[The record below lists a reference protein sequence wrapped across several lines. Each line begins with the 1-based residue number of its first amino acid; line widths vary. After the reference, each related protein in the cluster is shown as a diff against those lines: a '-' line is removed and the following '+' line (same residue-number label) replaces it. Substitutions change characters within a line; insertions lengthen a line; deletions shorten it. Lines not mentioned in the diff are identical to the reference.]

1 MKHKLL
7 NKLLTLT
14 LLILVGA
21 LFSPVWAQTVAVDDV
36 LWTEPFKGSNTSNNF
51 SETTSWGN
59 YITPTTFVSS
69 DASKLG
75 YSSSNAMLSS
85 TTSTNMTG
93 AHVWLNK
100 SVNSYI
106 QVTGIPLY
114 NATKVKISWS
124 QATSGSSTTVYYQF
138 DGTGDFTS
146 LSTCSGPNTKFESAE
161 LSVANHS
168 TIALKFHHPNNINK
182 NTRIDNL
189 TLKVT
194 EIAANTPS
202 ISADDVEIAYNA
214 TNGSIGY
221 SLTNGN
227 GNVSASVTS
236 GDWLELGEITESAVP
251 FICSANTGAERS
263 AEVTLS
269 YQGAE
274 NKVVTVT
281 QTAVPTH
288 TFTYFAQNGSI
299 SGVVYGTST
308 AVASGASVAEGGKI
322 TLTATPASGY
332 TFSNWSVEGTGSSL
346 TSSSTNPTTFTMG
359 TADATVTAN
368 FTATGGTTT
377 YSVTYDGNGATSGS
391 VPTDATAYSPNATV
405 TVLGNTGSLA
415 KTGYAFD
422 GWNTLADGSGTDR
435 AAGSTFNITENTTLY
450 AKWNPYTI
458 TAQSNNNTYG
468 TVTLS
473 NFVITGS
480 PAPGYR
486 YADPAYSVTSGSAS
500 VAQEGDEF
508 TVTPTSDCT
517 VRINFEAIPT
527 HTATFS
533 VNGNTTAQNFVE
545 GASIIF
551 PSDPADIS
559 EKKFVGWTNSTI
571 SGTTDNAPS
580 FVTSATMSTS
590 DVTFYAVFADVTG
603 ITEESWTETE
613 ISSISS
619 SDVIV
624 ISNGTYAMN
633 NDGGASNA
641 PTTNS
646 ITVTG
651 TSLSTAPNNNLKWNV
666 SGNSTD
672 GYTFYPNGTT
682 ETWLYCNTTATSS
695 SNNNIRVGTGDRKVW
710 GFNDQG
716 YLVTKDTY
724 TTRYL
729 SIYSSQDFRGYVNT
743 TNGAF
748 VPKFYKHIAAT
759 ATYANYC
766 TSVVVAYSVTYDGNG
781 ATSGSVPTDATA
793 YSPNATVTVLGNT
806 GSLAKTGFAFGGW
819 NTQADGEGTNYAAD
833 ATFNITGNT
842 TLYAK
847 WNTKTITGLSYTGT
861 PTKTTYY
868 AGDSFDPAGLTVNA
882 SYNDESQE
890 DVTASVLWTPDP
902 LTKGTTSVTGTYMGQ
917 TVNITGLTVK
927 EAAGA
932 ISITADNPVNVVALG
947 GSGDLALAYENLT
960 ISSASDF
967 GIQFY
972 DANDDE
978 IEVPTWIE
986 VTVENVEPS
995 SYKVSYVVLAN
1006 NVNSA
1011 RSAYFKVYA
1020 LDNNSDLA
1028 YSNKVTITQAA
1039 IPDFVADGVF
1049 DFVNAGQADYDYG
1062 SGVEKTNNSSTYV
1075 TEPKTWTSGNVTMV
1089 TAQVS
1094 GYGYRWWSNDNTL
1107 RFYNES
1113 TATFSVPDGYAIT
1126 KIVTTGANF
1135 DSADKGELLSDTW
1148 TGLSKEV
1155 KLTATAGRNVKTIT
1169 VTYVPIETVTVGTT
1183 GYATYASDHALDFTG
1198 KEIKAYI
1205 AKAKDDGTGV
1215 TFERVY
1221 KIPAGTGVL
1230 LYKDGGAEE
1239 EIPVTTE
1246 STDDVS
1252 DNVFVRG
1259 EGVAVAS
1266 EDDNKRNY
1274 ILNIVNNVVGFYK
1287 AAGNKVAKNR
1297 AYIQVKSASLAKDFI
1312 SMPGFD
1318 DSTTGVTEVN
1328 GSGLMVNGPVYDLQG
1343 RRVEKPG
1350 KGLYIVNGKK
1360 VLKY

>member
-7 NKLLTLT
+7 KLKA
-14 LLILVGA
+14 LLVVLMMAVGFGQA
-21 LFSPVWAQTVAVDDV
+21 MAEDV
-36 LWTEPFKGSNTSNNF
+36 TYSFTITASDFNTTSYAANNGSHSSTATCTSNPSKTMEVDWTSNQVMKN
-51 SETTSWGN
+51 SSNMQWQKSKGYIYNTTDLGTIVSVEVTSSGGSFTKN
-59 YITPTTFVSS
+59 YGTTEHPTSGTTVGDGFFTVSVGGATGYTSSIVVTFTVTEEGGGGDTPTTHT
-69 DASKLG
+69 LT
-75 YSSSNAMLSS
+75 YS
-85 TTSTNMTG
+85 
-93 AHVWLNK
+93 
-100 SVNSYI
+100 
-106 QVTGIPLY
+106 
-114 NATKVKISWS
+114 
-124 QATSGSSTTVYYQF
+124 
-138 DGTGDFTS
+138 
-146 LSTCSGPNTKFESAE
+146 
-161 LSVANHS
+161 
-168 TIALKFHHPNNINK
+168 
-182 NTRIDNL
+182 
-189 TLKVT
+189 
-194 EIAANTPS
+194 
-202 ISADDVEIAYNA
+202 A
-214 TNGSIGY
+214 TNGSIG
-221 SLTNGN
+221 
-227 GNVSASVTS
+227 
-236 GDWLELGEITESAVP
+236 
-251 FICSANTGAERS
+251 
-263 AEVTLS
+263 
-269 YQGAE
+269 
-274 NKVVTVT
+274 
-281 QTAVPTH
+281 
-288 TFTYFAQNGSI
+288 
-299 SGVVYGTST
+299 GVVYGTST
-308 AVASGASVAEGGKI
+308 PVESGASVAEGGKV
-322 TLTATPASGY
+322 TLTATPSDGYEFSSWEVSG
-332 TFSNWSVEGTGSSL
+332 GTGSTL
-346 TSSSTNPTTFTMG
+346 TSTSTNPTTFTMG

-377 YSVTYDGNGATSGS
+377 YSVTYNANDATSGD
-391 VPTDATAYSPNATV
+391 VPTDNNEYEEGDEV
-405 TVLGNTGSLA
+405 TVLGNTGSLV
-415 KTGYAFD
+415 KTGHAFS
-422 GWNTLADGSGTDR
+422 GWNTQADGSGTDR

-450 AKWNPYTI
+450 AKWTPYTI
-458 TAQSNNNTYG
+458 TAQSNNNSYG
-468 TVTLS
+468 TVSLQGY
-473 NFVITGS
+473 VITAN
-480 PAPGYR
+480 PEAGYR
-486 YADPAYSVTSGSAS
+486 YASPAYTIDPANSAS
-500 VAQEGDEF
+500 VVQNGDEF
-508 TVTPTSDCT
+508 TITPSANTTVT
-517 VRINFEAIPT
+517 INFEAIPT

-533 VNGNTTAQNFVE
+533 VNGNTTAQDFAE

-559 EKKFVGWTNSTI
+559 EKKFVGWYTAEYTHAST
-571 SGTTDNAPS
+571 APT
-580 FVTSATMSTS
+580 FVNKATATMGNS
-590 DVTFYAVFADVTG
+590 DITYYAVYADVTG
-603 ITEESWTETE
+603 ITEESWTETT
-613 ISSISS
+613 IDQISS

-624 ISNGTYAMN
+624 ISNGSYAMN
-633 NDGGASNA
+633 NNNGTSSA
-641 PTTNS
+641 PGTNS
-646 ITVTG
+646 IYVSG
-651 TSLSTAPNNNLKWNV
+651 TNLSKTPADNLKWNV

-672 GYTFYPNGTT
+672 GYTFYPNG
-682 ETWLYCNTTATSS
+682 ETDKWLYCNTTASS
-695 SNNNIRVGTGDRKVW
+695 KNNENIRVGTGDRKVW

-861 PTKTTYY
+861 LTKTTYY

-1039 IPDFVADGVF
+1039 IPDFIADGVF
-1049 DFVNAGQADYDYG
+1049 DFVKAGEADYDYG
-1062 SGVEKTNNSSTYV
+1062 SGVEKTDNSTTYV

-1089 TAQVS
+1089 TARVS
-1094 GYGYRWWSNDNTL
+1094 GSGYRWWSNDNTL

-1135 DSADKGELLSDTW
+1135 DSADNGELSSDTW

-1155 KLTATAGRNVKTIT
+1155 KLTATDKRYVKTIT
-1169 VTYVPIETVTVGTT
+1169 VTYVPIETVTVGTA
-1183 GYATYASDHALDFTG
+1183 GYATYASDNDLDFTDSN
-1198 KEIKAYI
+1198 IKAYI
-1205 AKAKDDGTGV
+1205 AKAKNDGSGV
-1215 TFERVY
+1215 TFERKY

-1230 LYKDGGAEE
+1230 LYKDGGATEY
-1239 EIPVTTE
+1239 IPVTTE
-1246 STDDVS
+1246 STDDVTY
-1252 DNVFVRG
+1252 NVFVRG
-1259 EGVAVAS
+1259 TGENVAS
-1266 EDDNKRNY
+1266 VVGNMYNY
-1274 ILNIVNNVVGFYK
+1274 ILNKVNNVVGFYK

-1297 AYIQVKSASLAKDFI
+1297 AYIQVESASFAKDFI

>member
-14 LLILVGA
+14 LLILGGAFLSPAWGEDISLTTSVIEITNFSNVGSSYPTSATNKTVGGYTWSVYNCMNLGKYSGVTYNNLQMKSGVGYITSPIISSSSGFTVTVTYSSTKA
-21 LFSPVWAQTVAVDDV
+21 LTLQIGSETAQT
-36 LWTEPFKGSNTSNNF
+36 GG
-51 SETTSWGN
+51 TT
-59 YITPTTFVSS
+59 
-69 DASKLG
+69 
-75 YSSSNAMLSS
+75 SSNAQAGTGATVTAT
-85 TTSTNMTG
+85 TTST
-93 AHVWLNK
+93 
-100 SVNSYI
+100 
-106 QVTGIPLY
+106 
-114 NATKVKISWS
+114 
-124 QATSGSSTTVYYQF
+124 STTF
-138 DGTGDFTS
+138 K
-146 LSTCSGPNTKFESAE
+146 LSAGSATAYVSSIVITPNHKLTYSA
-161 LSVANHS
+161 A
-168 TIALKFHHPNNINK
+168 
-182 NTRIDNL
+182 
-189 TLKVT
+189 
-194 EIAANTPS
+194 
-202 ISADDVEIAYNA
+202 
-214 TNGSIGY
+214 
-221 SLTNGN
+221 
-227 GNVSASVTS
+227 
-236 GDWLELGEITESAVP
+236 
-251 FICSANTGAERS
+251 
-263 AEVTLS
+263 
-269 YQGAE
+269 
-274 NKVVTVT
+274 
-281 QTAVPTH
+281 
-288 TFTYFAQNGSI
+288 NGSI

-308 AVASGASVAEGGKI
+308 AVTSGASIEQGGKV
-322 TLTATPASGY
+322 TLTATPSDGY
-332 TFSNWSVEGTGSSL
+332 EFSSWEVSGTGSTLS
-346 TSSSTNPTTFTMG
+346 SSSTNPTTFTMG

-405 TVLGNTGSLA
+405 KVLGNTGSLA
-415 KTGYAFD
+415 KTGFAFG
-422 GWNTLADGSGTDR
+422 GWNTQANGEGTTY
-435 AAGSTFNITENTTLY
+435 AASETFNITGNTTLY
-450 AKWNPYTI
+450 AKWTPYTI
-458 TAQSNNNTYG
+458 MAQSNNNTYG

-473 NFVITGS
+473 NFVITGN
-480 PAPGYR
+480 PETGYR
-486 YADPAYSVTSGSAS
+486 YASPAYTIDPANSAS
-500 VAQEGDEF
+500 VVQNGDEF
-508 TVTPTSDCT
+508 TITPSANTTVT
-517 VRINFEAIPT
+517 INFEAIPT

-533 VNGNTTAQNFVE
+533 VNGNTTTQDFVE

-559 EKKFVGWTNSTI
+559 EKKFVGWYTAEYTHAST
-571 SGTTDNAPS
+571 APT
-580 FVTSATMSTS
+580 FVNKATATMGNS
-590 DVTFYAVFADVTG
+590 DITYYAVYADVTG

-710 GFNDQG
+710 AFDNDG
-716 YLVTKDTY
+716 YLVTKDTN
-724 TTRYL
+724 TPRYL
-729 SIYSSQDFRGYVNT
+729 SIYNSQDFRGYVNT
-743 TNGAF
+743 ANAF

-766 TSVVVAYSVTYDGNG
+766 TSVVITYSVTYDANG
-781 ATSGSVPTDATA
+781 ATSGDVPTDETA

-868 AGDSFDPAGLTVNA
+868 AGESFDPTGLTVSA

-890 DVTASVLWTPDP
+890 DVTASVMWTPDP

-947 GSGDLALAYENLT
+947 GSGDLALTYDNLT

-986 VTVENVEPS
+986 VTVEDVEPS

-1028 YSNKVTITQAA
+1028 YSNKVTITQAE
-1039 IPDFVADGVF
+1039 IPDFIADGVF
-1049 DFVNAGQADYDYG
+1049 DFVKAGEADYDYG
-1062 SGVEKTNNSSTYV
+1062 SGVEKTNNSTTYV

-1089 TAQVS
+1089 TARVS
-1094 GYGYRWWSNDNTL
+1094 GSGYRWWSNDNTL

-1135 DSADKGELLSDTW
+1135 DSADKGELSSDTW

-1183 GYATYASDHALDFTG
+1183 GYATYASDHNLDFT
-1198 KEIKAYI
+1198 ETNIKAYI
-1205 AKAKDDGTGV
+1205 ATTRGNGTGV
-1215 TFERVY
+1215 AFTQINKV
-1221 KIPAGTGVL
+1221 PAGTGVL
-1230 LYKDGGAEE
+1230 LYVDDGATEA
-1239 EIPVTTE
+1239 IPVFDPAKEDADGT
-1246 STDDVS
+1246 
-1252 DNVFVRG
+1252 NGNKFVRG
-1259 EGVAVAS
+1259 TGGTIATDDGV
-1266 EDDNKRNY
+1266 NYNY
-1274 ILNIVNNVVGFYK
+1274 ILNNGVNGIGFYK
-1287 AAGNKVAKNR
+1287 ANNKRVAVNR
-1297 AYIQVKSASLAKDFI
+1297 AYICIPKDEIAAADAKDFF

-1318 DSTTGVTEVN
+1318 DDPTGIN
-1328 GSGLMVNGPVYDLQG
+1328 DLADKTGNERNEIYNLAGQ
-1343 RRVEKPG
+1343 RINKLQ
-1350 KGLYIVNGKK
+1350 KGINIINGKK
-1360 VLKY
+1360 IMK

>member
-14 LLILVGA
+14 LLILGGA
-21 LFSPVWAQTVAVDDV
+21 LFSPAWATSYISYNGNKQDTS
-36 LWTEPFKGSNTSNNF
+36 TTISSSN
-51 SETTSWGN
+51 
-59 YITPTTFVSS
+59 VSS
-69 DASKLG
+69 GNAGNISWNGKSCT
-75 YSSSNAMLSS
+75 YSSSRVNIAANGSITFTAAVGYIITKIVIISGSSAAYYGTWTSNPSISPSSSSGTTTFDGFNANSVTV
-85 TTSTNMTG
+85 TTSTAFRCTS
-93 AHVWLNK
+93 ASSIK
-100 SVNSYI
+100 IYYI
-106 QVTGIPLY
+106 PIP
-114 NATKVKISWS
+114 TH
-124 QATSGSSTTVYYQF
+124 T
-138 DGTGDFTS
+138 
-146 LSTCSGPNTKFESAE
+146 
-161 LSVANHS
+161 
-168 TIALKFHHPNNINK
+168 
-182 NTRIDNL
+182 L
-189 TLKVT
+189 TY
-194 EIAANTPS
+194 S
-202 ISADDVEIAYNA
+202 A
-214 TNGSIGY
+214 TNGTIAG
-221 SLTNGN
+221 
-227 GNVSASVTS
+227 VDA
-236 GDWLELGEITESAVP
+236 
-251 FICSANTGAERS
+251 
-263 AEVTLS
+263 
-269 YQGAE
+269 
-274 NKVVTVT
+274 
-281 QTAVPTH
+281 
-288 TFTYFAQNGSI
+288 GSN
-299 SGVVYGTST
+299 
-308 AVASGASVAEGGKI
+308 AVASGASVAENATV
-322 TLTATPASGY
+322 TLTATPSDGY
-332 TFSNWSVEGTGSSL
+332 EFSSWSVEGTGSSL
-346 TSSSTNPTTFTMG
+346 SSTTDNTTTFTMG

-368 FTATGGTTT
+368 FTATGSTTT
-377 YSVTYDGNGATSGS
+377 YNVTYNANGATSGD
-391 VPTDATAYSPNATV
+391 VPEDDNDYEENVEV
-405 TVLGNTGSLA
+405 TVLGNTGGLA
-415 KTGYAFD
+415 KTGYAFG
-422 GWNTLADGSGTDR
+422 GWNTQADGSGTDR

-450 AKWNPYTI
+450 AKWTPYTI
-458 TAQSNNNTYG
+458 TAQSNNNNYG
-468 TVTLS
+468 TVSLEGY
-473 NFVITGS
+473 VITGS
-480 PAPGYR
+480 PAPGHR

-527 HTATFS
+527 HTATYS
-533 VNGNTTAQNFVE
+533 VNGSTTSQDFAE
-545 GASIIF
+545 GASITF
-551 PSDPADIS
+551 PKDPDDVS
-559 EKKFVGWTNSTI
+559 GKKFVGWATDAI
-571 SGTTDNAPS
+571 SGTTDEAPS
-580 FVTSATMSTS
+580 FVTSATMSTN
-590 DVTFYAVFADVTG
+590 DVTYYAVFADVSGSTA
-603 ITEESWTETE
+603 ESWTETT
-613 ISSISS
+613 IDNISS

-624 ISNGTYAMN
+624 ISNGSYAMN
-633 NDGGASNA
+633 NDNGTSSA
-641 PTTNS
+641 PDVNS
-646 ITVTG
+646 ISVSG
-651 TSLSTAPNNNLKWNV
+651 TTLSETPADKLKWNV
-666 SGNSTD
+666 SGNSTN
-672 GYTFYPNGTT
+672 GYTFYPNG
-682 ETWLYCNTTATSS
+682 ETDKWLYCNTTSS
-695 SNNNIRVGTGDRKVW
+695 SKNNDNIRVGTGDRKVW
-710 GFNDQG
+710 AFDDNG
-716 YLVTKDTY
+716 YLVTNDNY
-724 TTRYL
+724 TARYL
-729 SIYSSQDFRGYVNT
+729 SIYNSQDFRGYVNT

-748 VPKFYKHIAAT
+748 VPKFYKYT
-759 ATYANYC
+759 AGSTTYANYC

-890 DVTASVLWTPDP
+890 NVTASVLWTPDP

-947 GSGDLALAYENLT
+947 GSGDLALTYDNLT

-986 VTVENVEPS
+986 VTVEDVEPS

-1039 IPDFVADGVF
+1039 IPDFIADGVF
-1049 DFVNAGQADYDYG
+1049 DFVKAGEADYDYG
-1062 SGVEKTNNSSTYV
+1062 SGVEKTNNSNTYV

-1089 TAQVS
+1089 TARVS
-1094 GYGYRWWSNDNTL
+1094 GSGYRWWSNNNTL

-1113 TATFSVPDGYAIT
+1113 TATFSVPDGYAIIQ
-1126 KIVTTGANF
+1126 IVTTGANF
-1135 DSADKGELLSDTW
+1135 DSADKGELSSGTW

-1155 KLTATAGRNVKTIT
+1155 KLTATGSRYVNTIT
-1169 VTYVPIETVTVGTT
+1169 VTYVPIETVTVGTA
-1183 GYATYASDHALDFTG
+1183 GYATYASDNDLDFTDSN
-1198 KEIKAYI
+1198 IKAYI

-1215 TFERVY
+1215 TFDRVH

-1230 LYKDGGAEE
+1230 LYKDGGATET
-1239 EIPVTTE
+1239 IPVFDPDKE
-1246 STDDVS
+1246 DADNTDG
-1252 DNVFVRG
+1252 NVFVRG

-1266 EDDNKRNY
+1266 VVGNMYNY
-1274 ILNIVNNVVGFYK
+1274 ILNKVDNVVGFYK
-1287 AAGNKVAKNR
+1287 AAGQKVAKNR
-1297 AYIQVKSASLAKDFI
+1297 AYIQVESASLAKDFI

-1318 DSTTGVTEVN
+1318 DSTTGVNEVN
-1328 GSGLMVNGPVYDLQG
+1328 GSGLMINGPVYDLQG